1 MFCIATN
8 NNLSQRNEQ
17 IKRNQQRRQIR
28 TEADRLQQ
36 RLIESLARERIVQQA
51 LADGSSKLKSP
62 SKPILPEKED
72 MYKLPPL
79 AADQS
84 SSSIEASLNT
94 TADSESSF
102 DEKNSRQYYN
112 VNLQSIDV
120 TSKHFQTLPADVR
133 HEILTDIKETRKE
146 SSWGRLHELPAQSDD
161 FSEFQMRRLLKRRK
175 VQQGLEDAEKEMGG
189 KSLSLRE
196 IEALL
201 KEEGVVSG
209 ETAAA
214 DNIGNRLAY
223 NENTR
228 YLHVRDLKRAIRDE
242 AELNDRASVTVK
254 EDDDS
259 TTAVELHDED
269 LQRAIQMSLEEC
281 CVDVD
286 GAGTAASSKD
296 DRAKLRTEQKR
307 LLGKAAKSLAKAY
320 MVEYGGLNSDDVDEL
335 VEMPDDEDVSEQTFK
350 YYGIIFLFNSIFT
363 RFSFRYND
371 SIVLHGNDALSK
383 AECVLIDDDD
393 EPSPPKKAK
402 PNEELN
408 EDMQLAIQLS
418 LQTDEAADSDAVS
431 SNADSDFIDVPE
443 WDNRDIE
450 WPHTHFTDPLEL
462 GTNPPPSP
470 DPSKSFGLSDL
481 LLPVSKESTNSLF
494 GGNLKET
501 KLEVVIRP
509 EEAVNLKDDM
519 FADVFTTKSS
529 ANVFTADMVPL
540 KEVVKARAVA
550 STSGVTV
557 STTDVLN
564 ELKLQ
569 MDDIV
574 KISVKTL
581 AGPTQATAPKS
592 EISQPLVGGK
602 TALTDILSNLNKEME
617 CLTNSILVTETKDV
631 KPSEEVIEIDDED
644 DDTVKVFPPKKSKQ
658 SSLSSFIDVTVT
670 PKKPSPEERSPESP
684 HTPKVA
690 SPFFRKKTPSSKK
703 KSPETVAGNAS
714 NVAKSLFP
722 ATEVVATQ
730 AVAAS
735 APAKTSEDFV
745 TAAASVLR
753 TLKST
758 DELAELADTVQ
769 QESYDLRQ
777 ERNKQDR
784 FGSNITERMSLEC
797 KQLLR
802 MFGVP
807 YIVAPKEAE
816 AQCAY
821 LDAAKLTD
829 GTITDDSDIWL
840 FGGRTVYKHFFNQQK
855 NVMEFRAETVER
867 LYNVERH
874 KMIQLAMLVGSDYT
888 TGIYYLIMS
897 F

>member
-1 MFCIATN
+1 M
-8 NNLSQRNEQ
+8 
-17 IKRNQQRRQIR
+17 
-28 TEADRLQQ
+28 QQ
-36 RLIESLARERIVQQA
+36 RLIESLAREKIVQQA
-51 LADGSSKLKSP
+51 LGDAKNKSP

-72 MYKLPPL
+72 MYRLPPMTI
-79 AADQS
+79 DQS
-84 SSSIEASLNT
+84 SSSIDASLNT
-94 TADSESSF
+94 TGDSESSF

-120 TSKHFQTLPADVR
+120 TSKHFQNLPADVR

-175 VQQGLEDAEKEMGG
+175 VQQSLEDAEKEMGG

-209 ETAAA
+209 EAAAA
-214 DNIGNRLAY
+214 DNIGNRVAY

-228 YLHVRDLKRAIRDE
+228 YLHVRDLKKAIKEE
-242 AELNDRASVTVK
+242 AETNSRASVLVK
-254 EDDDS
+254 EDEDG
-259 TTAVELHDED
+259 TTGVELLDKD

-281 CVDVD
+281 CIDTED
-286 GAGTAASSKD
+286 GASTSAGSKD

-335 VEMPDDEDVSEQTFK
+335 VEMPDDDDVAEKTFK
-350 YYGIIFLFNSIFT
+350 YIDIICLL
-363 RFSFRYND
+363 SFILILSSLRYND
-371 SIVLHGNDALSK
+371 SIVLHGIQELSK
-383 AECVLIDDDD
+383 NETILIEDED
-393 EPSPPKKAK
+393 EPSPPKKSK
-402 PNEELN
+402 PNKEID
-408 EDMQLAIQLS
+408 EDLQLAIQLS
-418 LQTDEAADSDAVS
+418 LQEDENNDVS

-450 WPHTHFTDPLEL
+450 WPQTSFNDPQEIA
-462 GTNPPPSP
+462 TNVLPSP

-481 LLPVSKESTNSLF
+481 LLPISEESKRILF
-494 GGNLKET
+494 NDELKET
-501 KLEVVIRP
+501 KLEVIIRP
-509 EEAVNLKDDM
+509 EEAVNLKDDI
-519 FADVFTTKSS
+519 FADI
-529 ANVFTADMVPL
+529 FTADMVPV
-540 KEVVKARAVA
+540 KEVVKTKVRT

-557 STTDVLN
+557 KKPVEIRPVIPVVAIPVAATDILN
-564 ELKLQ
+564 ELQLQ

-574 KISVKTL
+574 NITVETL
-581 AGPTQATAPKS
+581 ARPSETSPPKPDLIQLQA
-592 EISQPLVGGK
+592 GDK
-602 TALTDILSNLNKEME
+602 TVLTDILSTLNKEME
-617 CLTNSILVTETKDV
+617 HLTDSIKAKEV
-631 KPSEEVIEIDDED
+631 KPSDEVIEIDDD
-644 DDTVKVFPPKKSKQ
+644 DDNVAIAPPVRCKQ
-658 SSLSSFIDVTVT
+658 SSISSFIDVTVT
-670 PKKPSPEERSPESP
+670 PKKPSLEQRSPESP

-703 KSPETVAGNAS
+703 KSPDTVVGNAS
-714 NVAKSLFP
+714 NVAKSLFA
-722 ATEVVATQ
+722 ATEVVASQ
-730 AVAAS
+730 ADSVPD
-735 APAKTSEDFV
+735 PAKTAQDFV
-745 TAAASVLR
+745 AAAASVLR
-753 TLKST
+753 TLKTT
-758 DELAELADTVQ
+758 DELTELADTAQ

-802 MFGVP
+802 MFGIP

-821 LDAAKLTD
+821 LDAANFTD

-867 LYNVERH
+867 SYNVERN
-874 KMIQLAMLVGSDYT
+874 KLIQLAMLVGSDYT
-888 TGIYYLIMS
+888 TGM
-897 F
+897 FF